1 MSLEHSETGGVMS
14 LGFLVVLAL
23 LPLATVALFLVIL
36 RWPAKYAMPLAYGV
50 AVLVALSF
58 WGTQPNVV
66 AAATVNGI
74 VVALNILFI
83 VFGAI
88 LLLYTLRES
97 GAIAT
102 IQRGFADISPDRRV
116 QAIIVAWLF
125 GCLIEGASGFGTPAA
140 IAAPLLVAL
149 GFPAMAAVVSA
160 LIIQST
166 PVSFGAVGT
175 PILVGVNEGLAGQ
188 SVTERMV
195 EAAGTTHAEYVATIG
210 MQVAMI
216 HAIVGIL
223 VPLIMVGMLTRFFG
237 ANRSFVDGLRAWP
250 FAIFAGLA
258 FVIPYYAVAALLGPA
273 FPSLIG
279 GLVGLAI
286 VVPAARAGFLIPKD
300 TFHFEDRS
308 KWEPEWISRFQ
319 DDTQPERE
327 DGYKMSQMQAWAPY
341 VVVAI
346 LLVLTRTVEPV
357 TAALQSVTLEW
368 SNIFG
373 SDISASSQPLFLPG
387 FVLLVTSVIT
397 YFLHQMWS
405 HGNYLNAWKTAGNTI
420 LAAGVALIFAVPM
433 VQVFINSAPD
443 GLASVEDIRH
453 ALEGGVAFGNMAQVA
468 SMPEVLAQSVASM
481 AGGLWPLFAPLIG
494 GLGAFLAGSNT
505 VSNLMFAFFQIS
517 TAEQI
522 GLGSFGASIVV
533 ALQAVGGA
541 GGNMVTVH
549 NVVAASATVGL
560 LGREGDIIRKTL
572 LPMTYYVIGA
582 GLVGMG
588 IIVGGANPWFLA
600 FLLWVAFAIGFML
613 VANRRQPVHA

>member
-1 MSLEHSETGGVMS
+1 MNLGV
-14 LGFLVVLAL
+14 LVFFAL

-36 RWPAKYAMPLAYGV
+36 RWPAKHAMPLAYVV
-50 AVLVALSF
+50 AVLVALFF
-58 WGTQPNVV
+58 WGTDLNVV
-66 AAATVNGI
+66 AAASINGI

-88 LLLYTLRES
+88 LLLYTLKES

-102 IQRGFADISPDRRV
+102 IQQGFRDISPDRRV

-149 GFPAMAAVVSA
+149 GFPAMAAVMSA

-175 PILVGVNEGLAGQ
+175 PILVGVNAGLADQ
-188 SVTERMV
+188 SVTERV
-195 EAAGTTHAEYVATIG
+195 IEALGTTHAEMVNQIG
-210 MQVAMI
+210 MQVALI
-216 HAIVGIL
+216 HSLVGFL

-250 FAIFAGLA
+250 FALFAGVA
-258 FVIPYYAVAALLGPA
+258 FVVPYYAVAALLGPA

-279 GLVGLAI
+279 GLIGLAI
-286 VVPAARAGFLIPKD
+286 VVPAARKGFLIPKD
-300 TFHFEDRS
+300 TFHFEERS
-308 KWEPEWISRFQ
+308 KWEPEWISRLQ
-319 DDTQPERE
+319 DETTPERAE
-327 DGYKMSQMQAWAPY
+327 GFALSQMQAWAPY
-341 VVVAI
+341 VVVAV
-346 LLVLTRTVEPV
+346 LLVLTRTIDPV
-357 TAALQSVTLEW
+357 VDALQSVRFAWED
-368 SNIFG
+368 IFG
-373 SDISASSQPLFLPG
+373 SGITAASTPLYLPG

-397 YFLHQMWS
+397 YFLHQMWT
-405 HGNYLNAWKTAGNTI
+405 HGNYLNAWKTAGRTI

-443 GLASVEDIRH
+443 GLQTVEEIRM
-453 ALEGGVAFGNMAQVA
+453 ALQDGVGLGAAAQVA
-468 SMPEVLAQSVASM
+468 SMPEMLAQGVATLT
-481 AGGLWPLFAPLIG
+481 GGLWPLFSPLIG

-505 VSNLMFAFFQIS
+505 VSNLMFSFFQIS

-522 GLGSFGASIVV
+522 GLTASGATWVV

-560 LGREGDIIRKTL
+560 IGREGDIIRKTL
-572 LPMTYYVIGA
+572 LPMVYYVLAA
-582 GLVGMG
+582 GLIGMA
-588 IIVGGANPWFLA
+588 IIVGGMNFWY
-600 FLLWVAFAIGFML
+600 LLWIGWAALWLGFMAL
-613 VANRRQPVHA
+613 NKGRRPALS